1 MFEAHYAVPMSGAVL
16 NTINTR
22 LDANTVGYIIDHA
35 ESKLFIVDRELW
47 PILER
52 SFVDLQD

>member
-47 PILER
+47 PT
-52 SFVDLQD
+52 